1 MLNMEYKIQ
10 FTEKCL
16 EDIEDA
22 CQYIKEKLKEE
33 NAANRLRIKIK
44 DSVKGLSNELA
55 MSFNSLQQPE
65 IAFAGSQELNVNH
78 FIKSDDSNL
87 SEIIKSYIDELGNRN
102 NDDAQVIVKVLYE
115 LTDAVNDKELN
126 VDADALNKSNKKKDL
141 ERLLR
146 RGK

>member
-44 DSVKGLSNELA
+44 DSVKGLSISPEMYDKTEKFDRLENEYRRI
-55 MSFNSLQQPE
+55 P
-65 IAFAGSQELNVNH
+65 
-78 FIKSDDSNL
+78 
-87 SEIIKSYIDELGNRN
+87 IDNY
-102 NDDAQVIVKVLYE
+102 VLLY
-115 LTDAVNDKELN
+115 TV
-126 VDADALNKSNKKKDL
+126 NKKRNTVYIVHFYYGGRNYL
-141 ERLLR
+141 EGLI
-146 RGK
+146 

>member
-44 DSVKGLSNELA
+44 DSVKGLSI
-55 MSFNSLQQPE
+55 SPE
-65 IAFAGSQELNVNH
+65 MYA
-78 FIKSDDSNL
+78 K
-87 SEIIKSYIDELGNRN
+87 
-102 NDDAQVIVKVLYE
+102 
-115 LTDAVNDKELN
+115 T
-126 VDADALNKSNKKKDL
+126 
-141 ERLLR
+141 
-146 RGK
+146 